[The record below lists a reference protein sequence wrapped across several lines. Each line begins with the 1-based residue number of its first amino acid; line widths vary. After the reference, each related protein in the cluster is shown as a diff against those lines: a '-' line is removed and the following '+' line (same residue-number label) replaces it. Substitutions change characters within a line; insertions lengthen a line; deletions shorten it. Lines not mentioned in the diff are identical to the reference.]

1 MDRVAKNPAVFEI
14 DKLNWINAQYMKK
27 LSAAEL
33 TALTLPHLQAA
44 GFVEQAPDAG
54 RLVWLEKVVDA
65 VREYI
70 SYAAQIVE
78 VVPMFFADHIEFE
91 NDTAKQ
97 ILLELDVPK
106 VMDVFCSKLQA
117 LEELNSSAVQGLL
130 KSIVKETKLGG
141 KKVYMPLRVAL
152 TGMVHGPELDQII
165 PLLGKEKALSRIAA
179 SMSLAQS

>member
-1 MDRVAKNPAVFEI
+1 
-14 DKLNWINAQYMKK
+14 
-27 LSAAEL
+27 
-33 TALTLPHLQAA
+33 
-44 GFVEQAPDAG
+44 
-54 RLVWLEKVVDA
+54 LE
-65 VREYI
+65 
-70 SYAAQIVE
+70 
-78 VVPMFFADHIEFE
+78 
-91 NDTAKQ
+91 
-97 ILLELDVPK
+97 
-106 VMDVFCSKLQA
+106 VFCSKLQA